1 MERREPTL
9 SSSSTPPDRDEP
21 PMSRQS
27 IESRE
32 AREQRSVRTRA
43 APPSAPASNGLAIF
57 ALLLALAGVG
67 IGGYFGWQLIETR
80 AQLVA
85 SDARIADLENRLS
98 MSSDESSQSLT
109 QVDAKLKWADSE
121 IRKLWGVSNDV
132 NRKAIAANGE
142 KIAGLTKDLATVKKT
157 ADEAKATVA
166 GLPPQIAASKTAMDA
181 SVAKIE
187 SALGGLTEQ
196 RKRIQDLTEQLDRT
210 EAQLANLRALEAK
223 VRTNEEAI
231 AAIDAYR
238 RSLNR
243 DILQIKQQLGLTPAG

>member
-9 SSSSTPPDRDEP
+9 SSSSNSVPERDEP
-21 PMSRQS
+21 P
-27 IESRE
+27 
-32 AREQRSVRTRA
+32 ARKPAAENARDTRPTRAPA
-43 APPSAPASNGLAIF
+43 APPPSSSSSALAVF
-57 ALLLALAGVG
+57 ALLLAVVGVG
-67 IGGYFGWQLIETR
+67 IGGYFGWQLTETR
-80 AQLVA
+80 TQLLA
-85 SDARIADLENRLS
+85 SDARIAELEDRLS

-132 NRKAIAANGE
+132 NRKAIAANSE
-142 KIAGLTKDLATVKKT
+142 KITGLTKELAVVKKNASDAKTT
-157 ADEAKATVA
+157 AA
-166 GLPPQIAASKTAMDA
+166 GLQPQLTASKAAVDA
-181 SVAKIE
+181 SIAKID

-223 VRTNEEAI
+223 VQTNEEAI

-243 DILQIKQQLGLTPAG
+243 DLLQIRQQLGLAPAG